1 MADTIKTV
9 NKTKLS
15 NGEIRYYEDSFAREN
30 IAELNTTVNDIS
42 VEVDT
47 KQNKLIAGDNILI
60 EGDVIS
66 ASATSDYNK
75 LENKPTLNG
84 KEIVGDLSTSDLD
97 IKTSELINDE
107 GFLTSDSVTAG
118 NGISIVDGAV
128 SVEDGVILNC
138 GTSNTVV

>member
-9 NKTKLS
+9 NKTRLS

-84 KEIVGDLSTSDLD
+84 KEIVGDYQQ
-97 IKTSELINDE
+97 
-107 GFLTSDSVTAG
+107 
-118 NGISIVDGAV
+118 
-128 SVEDGVILNC
+128 VI
-138 GTSNTVV
+138 